1 MENNM
6 ITISQKE
13 YRKLLKLKIRLDI
26 AQDYLDNTRFTTFED
41 LITLIGLKENKNE
54 GGQHKWRHY
63 MRSKVSLKN

>member
-26 AQDYLDNTRFTTFED
+26 AQDYLDNTRFATFEE
-41 LITLIGLKENKNE
+41 LITLIGLKENKKE
-54 GGQHKWRHY
+54 GGDA
-63 MRSKVSLKN
+63 NGDII